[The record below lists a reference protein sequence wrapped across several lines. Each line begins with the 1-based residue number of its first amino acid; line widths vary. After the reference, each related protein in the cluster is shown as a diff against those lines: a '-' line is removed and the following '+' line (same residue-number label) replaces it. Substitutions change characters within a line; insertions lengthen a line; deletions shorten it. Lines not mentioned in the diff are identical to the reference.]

1 VKVVLLRLA
10 YFRKLLSNEQMLANT
25 LAEKGY
31 LSNNLVFVKK

>member
-10 YFRKLLSNEQMLANT
+10 DFIKLFSNEQILANT

-31 LSNNLVFVKK
+31 LSNNLVFAKK